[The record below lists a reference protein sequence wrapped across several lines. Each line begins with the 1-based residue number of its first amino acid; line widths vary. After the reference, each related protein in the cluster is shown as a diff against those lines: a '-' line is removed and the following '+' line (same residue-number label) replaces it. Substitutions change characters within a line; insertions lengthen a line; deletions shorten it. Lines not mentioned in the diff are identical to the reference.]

1 MLRVPNCQAQASPR
15 RVDWEA
21 QGSATDTVLAA
32 AQVQRDVIL
41 HHRTDAKLARA
52 TVRTLM
58 DELAGVSLNGEHMRR
73 IMAATCER
81 LDDQEARALAEDFK
95 VAFKVPFKL
104 RARTSSLQRLVDALQ
119 RAHGFERKA
128 FGIADDDAGTSPL
141 DTMTTAELEAE
152 IARLDGERAAQA

>member
-1 MLRVPNCQAQASPR
+1 MQTTSLILTRGYDDPHLSFENGQPTIWVGHTYKSLRIAVWTRFFQSLGIVAHEPR
-15 RVDWEA
+15 TKRP
-21 QGSATDTVLAA
+21 
-32 AQVQRDVIL
+32 
-41 HHRTDAKLARA
+41 
-52 TVRTLM
+52 TL
-58 DELAGVSLNGEHMRR
+58 GTPMRR

-104 RARTSSLQRLVDALQ
+104 RARTSSLQRLVDVLQ
-119 RAHGFERKA
+119 RAHGFEREA
-128 FGIADDDAGTSPL
+128 FGIADDDAGTPPL